1 MCIAAW
7 VWQDHPL
14 YQFLLVHNRD
24 EYHDRPTKPV
34 GWWGEGSQNILGG
47 RDGLAG
53 GTWLGCT
60 RNGRLAF
67 LTNVLEP
74 DVIPT
79 TKSRGDLPV
88 KFLECGKSPLE
99 FAEEAANE
107 ADQYNGFNLM
117 LVDLCSKTMVYVS
130 NRPKAKPVSIELVA
144 PGLHVLT
151 NASLDTPWHKAL
163 RLGKHFKELLYKYDE
178 EEIPAKEMVEKLMRD
193 TVKADR
199 DCLPN
204 TGCSSDWELSLSSI
218 FVEVDTKLGRYGTRS
233 TAVLA
238 VKTNGKVDF
247 YETYLEMGAWKEH
260 TVQYRLEDT
269 QMT

>member
-34 GWWGEGSQNILGG
+34 EWWGEGSEKMLGG

-67 LTNVLEP
+67 LTNVRECNSNR
-74 DVIPT
+74 DAKT
-79 TKSRGDLPV
+79 RGDLPV
-88 KFLECGKSPLE
+88 KFLECGKSPQE
-99 FAEEAANE
+99 FAEEVANE
-107 ADQYNGFNLM
+107 ADHYNGFNLI
-117 LVDLCSKTMVYVS
+117 LADIGSKTMVYVS
-130 NRPKAKPVSIELVA
+130 NRPKGEPVFVDLVS
-144 PGLHVLT
+144 PGLHVLS
-151 NASLDTPWHKAL
+151 NAKLNAPWHKAQL
-163 RLGKHFKELLYKYDE
+163 LGKNLKELLYKYEDR
-178 EEIPAKEMVEKLMRD
+178 EIPAKETVKQLLRD
-193 TVKADR
+193 TNKADR

-204 TGCSSDWELSLSSI
+204 TGHDSDWELNLSPI

-233 TAVLA
+233 SAVLS
-238 VKTNGKVDF
+238 VKTDGEVSF
-247 YETYLEMGAWKEH
+247 YEEYLEMDVWKEH
-260 TVQYRLEDT
+260 TVKYQIGKPD
-269 QMT
+269 M